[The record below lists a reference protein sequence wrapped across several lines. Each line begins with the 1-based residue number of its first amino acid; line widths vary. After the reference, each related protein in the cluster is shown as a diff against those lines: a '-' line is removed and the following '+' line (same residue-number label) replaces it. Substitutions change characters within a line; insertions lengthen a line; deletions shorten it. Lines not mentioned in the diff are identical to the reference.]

1 MGNNDPGIRKAQPA
15 DTPKM
20 KNCVKAA
27 YRHYIARMGK
37 PPGPMLDDYSE
48 VVRKHQAFVAELNG
62 QVVGVLVLILQ
73 DEGILLDNFA
83 VPPEYQGQGFGR
95 KLVEF
100 AESEARNQGFSHLD
114 LYTHGCMAENIEMYK
129 RRGYV
134 KTERRSVRGYQRV
147 YMRKSLPKLAD

>member
-27 YRHYIARMGK
+27 YRHYIARMGN

-48 VVRKHQAFVAELNG
+48 VVRKHQAFVAELDG

-73 DEGILLDNFA
+73 DDGILLDNVA
-83 VPPEYQGQGFGR
+83 VPPAYQRQGLGR

-114 LYTHGCMAENIEMYK
+114 LYTHACMTENIEMYK

-134 KTERRSVRGYQRV
+134 ETARRAVRGYQRV
-147 YMRKSLPKLAD
+147 YMRKSLPKLPD

>member
-1 MGNNDPGIRKAQPA
+1 
-15 DTPKM
+15 M

-37 PPGPMLDDYSE
+37 SPGPMLDDYSE

-73 DEGILLDNFA
+73 DDGILLDNFA

-114 LYTHGCMAENIEMYK
+114 LYTHECMAENIKMYK
-129 RRGYV
+129 RLGYV
-134 KTERRSVRGYQRV
+134 NTERRTVRGYQRV
-147 YMRKSLPKLAD
+147 YMRRSLPKLAD

>member
-114 LYTHGCMAENIEMYK
+114 LYTHGCMAENIKMYK
-129 RRGYV
+129 RLGYV
-134 KTERRSVRGYQRV
+134 NTERRTVRGYQRV

>member
-1 MGNNDPGIRKAQPA
+1 MSGGDPSIRKAQPA
-15 DTPKM
+15 DAARM
-20 KNCVKAA
+20 KSCVEAA

-48 VVRKHQAFVAELNG
+48 VVRKHQAFVAELDD

-73 DEGILLDNFA
+73 DDGILLDNVA
-83 VPPEYQGQGFGR
+83 VPPEYQGQGLGR

-114 LYTHGCMAENIEMYK
+114 LYTHECMTENIEMYK
-129 RRGYV
+129 RLGYI
-134 KTERRSVRGYQRV
+134 KTERRTVRGYQRV
-147 YMRKSLPKLAD
+147 YMRKFLPKVAG

>member
-114 LYTHGCMAENIEMYK
+114 LYTHGCMAENIKMYK

-134 KTERRSVRGYQRV
+134 NTERRTVREYQRV
-147 YMRKSLPKLAD
+147 YMRKSLPKLPD

>member
-73 DEGILLDNFA
+73 DDGILLDNFA

-114 LYTHGCMAENIEMYK
+114 LYTHGCMAENIKMYK
-129 RRGYV
+129 RLGYV
-134 KTERRSVRGYQRV
+134 NTERRTVRGYQRV
-147 YMRKSLPKLAD
+147 YMRRSLPKLAD

>member
-100 AESEARNQGFSHLD
+100 AESEARNQEFSHLD
-114 LYTHGCMAENIEMYK
+114 LYTHECMAENIKMYK
-129 RRGYV
+129 RLGYV
-134 KTERRSVRGYQRV
+134 NTERRTVRGYQRV

>member
-37 PPGPMLDDYSE
+37 SPGPMLDDYSE

-73 DEGILLDNFA
+73 DDGILLDNFA

-100 AESEARNQGFSHLD
+100 AESEARNQGFYHLD
-114 LYTHGCMAENIEMYK
+114 LYTHECMAENIKMYK
-129 RRGYV
+129 RLGYV
-134 KTERRSVRGYQRV
+134 NTERRTVRGYQRV

>member
-114 LYTHGCMAENIEMYK
+114 LYTHGCMAENIKMYK
-129 RRGYV
+129 RLGYV
-134 KTERRSVRGYQRV
+134 NTERRTVRGYQRV
-147 YMRKSLPKLAD
+147 YMRRSLPKLAD

>member
-37 PPGPMLDDYSE
+37 SPGPMLDDYSE

-114 LYTHGCMAENIEMYK
+114 LYTHECMAENIKMYK
-129 RRGYV
+129 RLGYV
-134 KTERRSVRGYQRV
+134 NTERRTVRGYQRV
-147 YMRKSLPKLAD
+147 YMRRSLPKLAD

>member
-114 LYTHGCMAENIEMYK
+114 LYTHECMAENIEMYK

-134 KTERRSVRGYQRV
+134 NTERRTVRRYQRV

>member
-37 PPGPMLDDYSE
+37 SPGPMLDDYSE

-114 LYTHGCMAENIEMYK
+114 LYTHECMAENIKMYK
-129 RRGYV
+129 RLGYV
-134 KTERRSVRGYQRV
+134 NTERRTVRGYQRV

>member
-37 PPGPMLDDYSE
+37 SPGPMLDDYSE

-73 DEGILLDNFA
+73 DDGILLDNFA

-114 LYTHGCMAENIEMYK
+114 LYTHECMAENIKMYK
-129 RRGYV
+129 RLGYV
-134 KTERRSVRGYQRV
+134 NTERRTVRGYQRV
-147 YMRKSLPKLAD
+147 YMRRSLPKLAD

>member
-27 YRHYIARMGK
+27 YRHYISRMGK

>member
-48 VVRKHQAFVAELNG
+48 IVRKHQAFVAELNG

-100 AESEARNQGFSHLD
+100 AESEARNQEFSHLD
-114 LYTHGCMAENIEMYK
+114 LYTHECMAENIKMYK
-129 RRGYV
+129 RLGYV
-134 KTERRSVRGYQRV
+134 NTERRTVRGYQRV

>member
-1 MGNNDPGIRKAQPA
+1 MGDGDPSIRKAQPA
-15 DTPKM
+15 DAASIKS
-20 KNCVKAA
+20 CVEAA

-48 VVRKHQAFVAELNG
+48 VVRKHQAFVAELDG

-73 DEGILLDNFA
+73 DDRILLDNVA
-83 VPPEYQGQGFGR
+83 VPPEYQGQGLGR

-114 LYTHGCMAENIEMYK
+114 LYTHECMTENIEMYK
-129 RRGYV
+129 RLGYV
-134 KTERRSVRGYQRV
+134 KTARRTVRGYQRV
-147 YMRKSLPKLAD
+147 YMRKSLQKVAD